1 MLPLFDRLREAVL
14 GHTTRVRNRHFQDAA
29 MAACALIA
37 AADGTVSFSE
47 RVRLDQLLESLEALQ
62 AFDVHESVNLFNDY
76 VAELKDHPESGTR
89 RALSALHRMAEDP
102 ETAALLFRV
111 ACALTRAD
119 GEFSNSEKERLQS
132 IADELNVP
140 MPENI

>member
-1 MLPLFDRLREAVL
+1 M
-14 GHTTRVRNRHFQDAA
+14 
-29 MAACALIA
+29 
-37 AADGTVSFSE
+37 
-47 RVRLDQLLESLEALQ
+47 
-62 AFDVHESVNLFNDY
+62 NLFNDY